1 MSRHPAKSDDGNQ
14 VGYDA
19 GQSQQKWKGQS
30 VVAKKRSMIELIN
43 RSQIVSDQRWMIER
57 DAVAI
62 SPLESVFIERFAKLI
77 KADGVVRT
85 ESVKRDHELQHEAD

>member
-1 MSRHPAKSDDGNQ
+1 
-14 VGYDA
+14 
-19 GQSQQKWKGQS
+19 
-30 VVAKKRSMIELIN
+30 
-43 RSQIVSDQRWMIER
+43 MIER